1 MKIIE
6 FNQAFCVVH
15 SIQSVIYRES
25 KENNDWEIII
35 TFNGSNGGQ
44 IFKTHFGDEKLCIK
58 KYNEI
63 YFDCLHVSYRF

>member
-6 FNQAFCVVH
+6 FNQSFCVAH
-15 SIQSVIYRES
+15 SIQSVIYREN
-25 KENNDWEIII
+25 KEHKDWEIII

-44 IFKTHFGDEKLCIK
+44 IFKTHYEKEEDCAK

-63 YFDCLHVSYRF
+63 LKATMYCSE